1 VAAGPGG
8 GEVMSSNVI
17 VLEFNELTPAIM
29 ERMIAAGELPNFA
42 RLRAESIAA
51 ITDAAE
57 EPPALEPWIQWVTVH
72 TGLSYAQ
79 HGVFDLDDARK
90 LAAPRIWDVVSNAG
104 RPVWVCGSMNATA
117 TGPLNGWLLPD
128 PWASG
133 VRPQPARLEP
143 FFRLVQTFVREHA
156 SAEVPLSPVDYA
168 RFAAFMAGH
177 GLSAR
182 TLAQTLGQ
190 LSSEKGGANRWRRAA
205 ILDRL
210 QWDLFRAG
218 HRRLKPAFATFF
230 SNSTAHYQHYHWRE
244 MEPGRFKLPPSAQ
257 DLAAYADAIPFGYRR
272 MDALVGEALEM
283 AGPDTTLV
291 LCTALSQ
298 QPLLQYED
306 GGGKQVFKPRDAHD
320 LLRFAGVAGPF
331 EYAPV
336 MAEEFHL
343 RFPSDGE
350 AEAAER
356 ALSALRLED
365 GAQVVGVRRDEA
377 EMMVTCNII
386 AAPPAAALVRLGEE
400 GPARPF
406 HELYFPLGGLKSG
419 RHHPDGLLWIRTPER
434 RHVEVTRKVSLLEL
448 APTFLALC
456 GLPPSPAFA
465 AEAMAEVVD
474 GRPIQTRHKAA

>member
-1 VAAGPGG
+1 VN
-8 GEVMSSNVI
+8 SSNVI

-29 ERMIAAGELPNFA
+29 DRMIAAGELPNFA

-90 LAAPRIWDVVSNAG
+90 LAAPRIWDVVSDAG
-104 RPVWVCGSMNATA
+104 RPVWVCGSMNAVA
-117 TGPLNGWLLPD
+117 TRPLNGWLLPD

-133 VRPQPARLEP
+133 VRPQPVRLDP

-156 SAEVPLSPVDYA
+156 SAEVPLSPLDYA

-182 TLAQTLGQ
+182 TVAEAVSQ
-190 LSSEKGGANRWRRAA
+190 LSSERGGANRWRRAA

-210 QWDLFRAG
+210 QWDLFKAG
-218 HRRLKPAFATFF
+218 RRRLKPAFSTFF

-244 MEPGRFKLPPSAQ
+244 MEPARFKLQPSAQ
-257 DLAAYADAIPFGYRR
+257 DLAAYGDAIGFGYRR

-298 QPLLQYED
+298 QPLTQYED
-306 GGGKQVFKPRDAHD
+306 GGGKQVFKPRDVHA
-320 LLRFAGVAGPF
+320 LLRFAGVEETF

-343 RFPSDGE
+343 RFPSDSA
-350 AEAAER
+350 AESAER

-365 GAQVVGVRRDEA
+365 GAQVVGVRRDGA
-377 EMMVTCNII
+377 GMMVTCNII
-386 AAPPAAALVRLGEE
+386 AAPPTAALVRAGQD

-406 HELYFPLGGLKSG
+406 HDLYFPLGGLKSG
-419 RHHPDGLLWIRTPER
+419 RHHPDGILWIRTPER
-434 RHVEVTRKVSLLEL
+434 RHVAVTRKISLLEL

-456 GLPPSPAFA
+456 DLPPSPAFA
-465 AEAMAEVVD
+465 AEAMPEVLGD
-474 GRPIQTRHKAA
+474 GLIQSRHKAA